1 MPDAGSRAA
10 VALRIGSNL
19 DRAPT
24 VISKIQIDPTVML
37 PDAEVNGQSG
47 GVKLSPAGRLRR
59 AQTPLRALGIEIS
72 FGREGRAGTRI
83 IRLRTSRAKPTRAIV
98 STVGTVG
105 KGID

>member
-59 AQTPLRALGIEIS
+59 AQTPLRALGIAIT
-72 FGREGRAGTRI
+72 FGWALQLPLVVRGERGRASLG
-83 IRLRTSRAKPTRAIV
+83 
-98 STVGTVG
+98 
-105 KGID
+105 